1 MSSTASVSSAASA
14 AGLQKRPTFEALD
27 KRKSWTN
34 AAEQQAREQAGVRA
48 VAAASE
54 AMEAMTLASNIAAQ
68 ASAAST
74 THENNGS
81 VSGRSSSRISAYQ
94 NTQILNNKPGPGSTA
109 AELFISNSNVNSATA
124 AILAASSH
132 SFDPRRKKPV
142 PLPRSKIPVLLP
154 GVEARPQKHAGNRF
168 IGLGPRSKVSYE
180 TLKNMLNSFL
190 KVCSAILLI
199 RLRFQDMYAHTL
211 IMFYK
216 QYCKKSD

>member
-1 MSSTASVSSAASA
+1 MQIDIWYVNFQIIYFADRDAVSTVSSTASVSSAASA

-54 AMEAMTLASNIAAQ
+54 AMEAMTLASNIAAAQ

-74 THENNGS
+74 ALENNGS

-94 NTQILNNKPGPGSTA
+94 NTQILNNKPGPGSA

-154 GVEARPQKHAGNRF
+154 GVETRPQKHAGNRF
-168 IGLGPRSKVSYE
+168 IGLGPRSKVSYK
-180 TLKNMLNSFL
+180 TLK
-190 KVCSAILLI
+190 KYVELI
-199 RLRFQDMYAHTL
+199 SESM
-211 IMFYK
+211 
-216 QYCKKSD
+216 